1 MRVVELN
8 HEIHAD
14 THAYPGGPEMDIRRI
29 RTNEVDGW
37 ELTSLHI
44 SSHYG
49 THVDA
54 PSHFRTGSGAT
65 LSDFRAERLVG
76 TGIVLD
82 VPREPDQGVG
92 AADLDAALRAAEARG
107 EPMPERPIIL
117 IRTGF
122 MDRHGDDFEMFSA
135 HHPFV
140 TEDGAHWLVA
150 HAPRICGID
159 ASGFERHGS
168 AIPDE
173 TVAHNTLL
181 GAGVMLIE
189 EMVNLGAVDWP
200 APLIVVAPL
209 PIRDGDGAPARV
221 LAIEL

>member
-8 HEIHAD
+8 HEIYPGAL
-14 THAYPGGPEMDIRRI
+14 AYPGGPDMDIRRI
-29 RTNEVDGW
+29 RTNEADGW
-37 ELTSLHI
+37 ELTYLQI

-54 PSHFRTGSGAT
+54 PSHFRTGSGET
-65 LSDFRAERLVG
+65 LSAFRAERLIG
-76 TGIVLD
+76 RGIVLD
-82 VPREPDQGVG
+82 VPREPGEGVG
-92 AADLDAALRAAEARG
+92 AAELQAALEAAERRG
-107 EPMPERPIIL
+107 EALPDQPIIL
-117 IRTGF
+117 VHTGF
-122 MDRHGDDFEMFSA
+122 MDRHGTDYEMYA
-135 HHPFV
+135 RHHPYV
-140 TEDGAHWLVA
+140 TADGARWLVDRGA
-150 HAPRICGID
+150 RICGID

-168 AIPDE
+168 AIPGE

-189 EMVNLGAVDWP
+189 EMVNLRAVDWP

-221 LAIEL
+221 FALEL